1 MLRFWKTDQA
11 FCCSLETWSVWKNGE
26 ISASTSVSTAIG
38 YQFFQAM
45 TWGHHEEV
53 CQCLVREHRIGLYR
67 KEGTLELQKG
77 TQSQYQVHV
86 IWCVQIYV
94 YPSGIY
100 IYIIINYIYR
110 REGAI
115 KQVCWDPPWG
125 FASHL
130 LVYLCMLGTPILW
143 AAMGCHNHPKLNKTD
158 KGINGISFCLPHDPL
173 PFAIQNEACILPRS
187 KNQDNHLGQDSRLP
201 VPSMGH

>member
-1 MLRFWKTDQA
+1 MVRFQLSHPFLQRLATNFSKPW
-11 FCCSLETWSVWKNGE
+11 LEDTTRKSASVWSE
-26 ISASTSVSTAIG
+26 S
-38 YQFFQAM
+38 
-45 TWGHHEEV
+45 
-53 CQCLVREHRIGLYR
+53 IGLAYTGK
-67 KEGTLELQKG
+67 KEHLSYKKEPSHNTKCMWFDVYKY
-77 TQSQYQVHV
+77 TYIRQV
-86 IWCVQIYV
+86 
-94 YPSGIY
+94 Y